1 MANPQNLRSPWAKGE
16 SGNPNGHSQ
25 DRRLATALFDAIDRN
40 PDLAGELIEIAFTRA
55 LAGSFP
61 HWEMLFNLIDG
72 PVKTGNRAPRK
83 TRG

>member
-1 MANPQNLRSPWAKGE
+1 MANPQNLRSPWPKGI
-16 SGNPNGHSQ
+16 SGNPAGHSE
-25 DRRLATALFDAIDRN
+25 DRRLATALFDAIDRD
-40 PDLAGELIEIAFTRA
+40 PDMADELIEVAFTKA

>member
-1 MANPQNLRSPWAKGE
+1 MANPQNLRPPWPKGI
-16 SGNPNGHSQ
+16 SGNPAGHSE

-40 PDLAGELIEIAFTRA
+40 PAMAGELVEIAFTRA